1 MALAS
6 VADRRAINKRK
17 KEKKK
22 KRKKKQSLSC
32 LELVQHE
39 WGGGKKKNGA
49 WEWHNIKQT
58 IAVCSVESILR
69 FTWINA
75 TTGVCSAYC
84 TTESSSPVIVVHV
97 AGTMKIN

>member
-1 MALAS
+1 MFGIGAT
-6 VADRRAINKRK
+6 RTGR
-17 KEKKK
+17 
-22 KRKKKQSLSC
+22 Q
-32 LELVQHE
+32 
-39 WGGGKKKNGA
+39 KKNGA

-84 TTESSSPVIVVHV
+84 TAGIEFAVIAVHV
-97 AGTMKIN
+97 ARTMKIN